1 MTPEKPE
8 QFVAAWLVYL
18 TVALVMFFGMVF
30 VATFIIA
37 SQQTDTTNNAEL
49 TATTYM
55 DTVTALLANAD
66 PQRGAT
72 LVTRDYE
79 CYACHVQGADN
90 IAPNYTG
97 LKERAVTE
105 RPPLTA
111 AAYIYESIVHP
122 SFHLVAGYPDAMPKN
137 YESRLGE
144 RDLGDILAYLLTQ

>member
-8 QFVAAWLVYL
+8 QFVAAWVVYL
-18 TVALVMFFGMVF
+18 TVALALFFALVF
-30 VATFIIA
+30 FATFIIA
-37 SQQTDTTNNAEL
+37 SQQPPAESTAEL
-49 TATTYM
+49 TADTYM
-55 DTVTALLANAD
+55 NIVTDLLANAN
-66 PQRGAT
+66 PQRGET

-97 LKERAVTE
+97 LAQRAAAE

-111 AAYIYESIVHP
+111 AAYIYEAIVHP
-122 SFHLVAGYPDAMPKN
+122 SLHLVAGYPDAMPKN
-137 YESRLGE
+137 YETRLGK

>member
-8 QFVAAWLVYL
+8 QFVAAWIVYL
-18 TVALVMFFGMVF
+18 TVALVLFFAIVF
-30 VATFIIA
+30 LATFIIA
-37 SQQTDTTNNAEL
+37 SQQPQAETIANL
-49 TATTYM
+49 TAETYM
-55 DTVTALLANAD
+55 DTVTVLLENAN
-66 PQRGAT
+66 PQRGET

-90 IAPNYTG
+90 IAPNYVG
-97 LKERAVTE
+97 LAERAATA

-122 SFHLVAGYPDAMPKN
+122 SFHLVEGYPDAMPKN
-137 YESRLGE
+137 YETRLGE